1 MYEENCAMVA
11 RLKPRHADAYRRY
24 DSKGAPTP
32 ASRRLR
38 SQSKNER
45 RGALLAETAIVM
57 TVLIAL
63 TLGAVDLQIGVY
75 RYNTLS
81 EAARHGARQAMVHGA
96 LAPAAQGIWGP
107 GAYVGTAADGS
118 PYANAVRPLLVG
130 FPQNDVTIR
139 VEWPDGSNAVGQ
151 RVRYSLST
159 TYRPFLGFLV
169 GYPNLNLNAAS
180 TMPIAH

>member
-1 MYEENCAMVA
+1 MNL
-11 RLKPRHADAYRRY
+11 RLRPRRSAV
-24 DSKGAPTP
+24 
-32 ASRRLR
+32 SRRLGGQPVRLWR
-38 SQSKNER
+38 SRARRNAKGLR
-45 RGALLAETAIVM
+45 RGALMVETAIVM

-96 LAPAAQGIWGP
+96 LAPPAQGIWGP
-107 GAYVGTAADGS
+107 GTYNGTAADGS

-130 FPQNDVTIR
+130 FPQNDVA
-139 VEWPDGSNAVGQ
+139 VKLEWLDGSNAVGQ
-151 RVRYSLST
+151 RVRYTLST
-159 TYRPFLGFLV
+159 TYRPLLGFLI